1 MSEEN
6 SNESMSEAVNHAA
19 EVVEEAVEA
28 VEEAVDSSVPPLMKF
43 KEEKPALFFGGI
55 AGIVA
60 VIGLFAL
67 SGDDDSV
74 RQHKQIAV
82 SAGNVY
88 TLQAPNALTDTS
100 LKILKIPGQMSS
112 FDNEDDVTCN
122 APSGTKVTVK
132 GFQDA
137 FGVSQMFVQVEIN
150 QEVADCRQGVKGW
163 TLKNNLK

>member
-6 SNESMSEAVNHAA
+6 SNESMSDVVEHAA
-19 EVVEEAVEA
+19 EAVEEVVEA
-28 VEEAVDSSVPPLMKF
+28 VEEAVESSVPPLMKL
-43 KEEKPALFFGGI
+43 KQEKPAVFFGGI
-55 AGIVA
+55 AGIV
-60 VIGLFAL
+60 VVLGLFAL

-74 RQHKQIAV
+74 RQHKQVDV
-82 SAGNVY
+82 SVGNTY
-88 TLQAPNALTDTS
+88 TLQAANALTETS
-100 LKILKIPGQMSS
+100 LKILKIPGQMSA
-112 FDNEDDVTCN
+112 FDNDDDVTCS
-122 APSGTKVTVK
+122 APSGTQVTVK